1 MAASMSRSA
10 IRAWLQT
17 VPPFS
22 ELSAPELERLSAA
35 ARSVRA
41 RKRARLFEEGSA
53 ADCCFVLESGEAR
66 VVLSAGSDTEIVLG
80 TLRPGSV
87 VGEIA
92 LLDGSTRSAAVVATR
107 DCHFVRIPADAFEQL
122 RSNPHFERKMVA
134 HVIATLREAND
145 QVRGISS
152 ISTMA
157 RVTWC
162 LTRIARQEGTR
173 DGATVVIPRK
183 THQELADMV
192 ACSRETVSRK
202 LEMLKQKRG
211 IAWDKQVMRLDMD
224 CLRRY
229 LRNELDA

>member
-17 VPPFS
+17 VPSFS
-22 ELSAPELERLSAA
+22 ELSALELERLSAA

-41 RKRARLFEEGSA
+41 RKRARLFEEGSV

-80 TLRPGSV
+80 TLRPGSI

-107 DCHFVRIPADAFEQL
+107 DCHFVRIPADAFDQL
-122 RSNPHFERKMVA
+122 RSNPRFERKMVA

-145 QVRGISS
+145 QVRGVAP

-162 LTRIARQEGTR
+162 FTRIARQEGRR
-173 DGATVVIPRK
+173 DGTAIVIPRK
-183 THQELADMV
+183 KHQELADMV

-202 LEMLKQKRG
+202 LEILKRKKC
-211 IAWDKQVMRLDMD
+211 ITWDKAVMRLDMD
-224 CLRRY
+224 GLRRY